1 MRYTKVCLLLLGLAA
16 RAALAEITYTVTAI
30 HKGKPVKPSDIVLER
45 IEPGRHQL
53 TTAARQPKPKS
64 RGGNAR
70 RSNPTV
76 YSTNWC
82 GAVQHSP
89 STNPITSVHG
99 FFQVPT
105 LSQRAGVTSFPQY
118 VAPWIGIDGATWSTA
133 LLQSGTTSSINSAG
147 VQTNWA
153 WLEWVPDAAYTIPNF
168 PVATGDWIEVRV
180 SASSSTSGQI
190 YIYNTDQD
198 YSYTVTLSN
207 GSPLG
212 RVDADWVIEDPAT
225 SSGLVPFAA
234 FTETWFEEVSATRS
248 TGTALGVDGA
258 TLYYLTDNRCVAT
271 EYDNDNFYAH

>member
-16 RAALAEITYTVTAI
+16 RAALADITYTVTAI
-30 HKGKPVKPSDIVLER
+30 HKGKPVKPSDIVLQR

-89 STNPITSVHG
+89 STNPITSVHA

-118 VAPWIGIDGATWSTA
+118 VAPWVGIDGATWSTA
-133 LLQSGTTSSINSAG
+133 LLQSGTTSSVCCLYPDLSLPTGGFPTDDARLTRLPQINSAG

-168 PVATGDWIEVRV
+168 PGNYAAHPIL
-180 SASSSTSGQI
+180 ASPGSDSLLTNLPG
-190 YIYNTDQD
+190 
-198 YSYTVTLSN
+198 YSCN
-207 GSPLG
+207 G
-212 RVDADWVIEDPAT
+212 
-225 SSGLVPFAA
+225 
-234 FTETWFEEVSATRS
+234 
-248 TGTALGVDGA
+248 
-258 TLYYLTDNRCVAT
+258 
-271 EYDNDNFYAH
+271 